1 MNKDVIYIEPEDDI
15 TDIIAKIENSKEK
28 IVALVPPKKAGVFRS
43 VVNIKLISKVG
54 TTSEK
59 NVVLVTT
66 DPSIVKLAAAA
77 RILVTKNLQT
87 PPAIPTAETEIA
99 ELAEEEVIDGPDT
112 DTDESE
118 DTDPDDKASSQ
129 GKDDGTKSTRKSK
142 KDKKKDEQEE
152 DEEGVEDEKKAKKAT
167 KPKSG
172 NPVINWIKSHKK
184 TAIFGGVAALALIIF
199 LVWAFA
205 IAPAANV
212 TVGIKT
218 ENNNFSENVTF
229 TTNAD
234 DENAAEGKFYL
245 QEKKI
250 ETVSEV
256 TFEATGQ
263 KNMGEKATGEVIV
276 YVFFKQKGAVA
287 INSGATFTINGLSFV
302 ANSGVSLSWD
312 GDDFDGCDNGK
323 NASQLLQSGCQISGR
338 VSVTAAEPGAKYNV
352 AASQSGW
359 STVANVS
366 GAYSD
371 KAMSGGTDNIIKVVE
386 QADIEKAKDKM
397 KSANEDEEKG
407 KLLSNIDE
415 NTLAIE
421 SSFTQD
427 TSAAVATPAAGE
439 EVKDGVTPTLKA
451 TTTATVY
458 IIDKAKVEEFIKEK
472 ANIGDDQKI
481 YEIKDP
487 YIENFV
493 KGDNGYAGRLKTSYA
508 IGPKVTENDIV
519 EMIKGKGIGDAQ
531 HDLKNINGIVSVS
544 IDTSYPWVSS
554 IPGDTNKIT
563 VNIEMKDGE

>member
-15 TDIIAKIENSKEK
+15 TDIITKIENAKEK

-43 VVNIKLISKVG
+43 VVNIKLIAKSG
-54 TTSEK
+54 ATSEK
-59 NVVLVTT
+59 TIVLVTA

-77 RILVTKNLQT
+77 QILVTKNLQT
-87 PPAIPTAETEIA
+87 PPAIPAAEE
-99 ELAEEEVIDGPDT
+99 EMKGLAEEEVIDGPDT
-112 DTDESE
+112 DTEELGDTESR
-118 DTDPDDKASSQ
+118 DKDSSQ
-129 GKDDGTKSTRKSK
+129 SKNDSSKKGK
-142 KDKKKDEQEE
+142 KDKKNRAEQAG
-152 DEEGVEDEKKAKKAT
+152 DEENAEDEKKAKKAA

-172 NPVINWIKSHKK
+172 NPVLNWIKSHKK
-184 TAIFGGVAALALIIF
+184 TAIFGGIGALALVIF

-205 IAPAANV
+205 IAPAATV

-218 ENNNFSENVTF
+218 ENNNLSENVTF
-229 TTNAD
+229 TTKAE
-234 DENAAEGKFYL
+234 DENATEGKFYL

-263 KNMGEKATGEVIV
+263 KNMGEKATGDVIV

-287 INSGATFTINGLSFV
+287 INSGATFTINGLSFI
-302 ANSGVSLSWD
+302 ANSGISLSWD

-338 VSVTAAEPGAKYNV
+338 VSVTAAEPGAKYNI

-371 KAMSGGTDNIIKVVE
+371 KAMGGGTDNIIKVVE
-386 QADIEKAKDKM
+386 QADVEKAKNKM
-397 KSANEDEEKG
+397 KSANEDEEKE
-407 KLLSNIDE
+407 KLLSNLDE

-421 SSFTQD
+421 SSFSQD
-427 TSAAVATPAAGE
+427 TSAATATPAAGE

-458 IIDKAKVEEFIKEK
+458 IIDKAKVEEFIREK
-472 ANIGDDQKI
+472 AELSDDQKV
-481 YEIKDP
+481 YEIKNP

-493 KGDNGYAGRLKTSYA
+493 KGDTGYAGRLKTSYA
-508 IGPKVTENDIV
+508 VGPNITENSIV
-519 EMIKGKGIGDAQ
+519 DMIKGKGIGDAQ
-531 HDLKNINGIVSVS
+531 HDLKNINGIVTVS
-544 IDTSYPWVSS
+544 IDPSYPWVGS

-563 VNIEMKDGE
+563 VNIEMKDSE